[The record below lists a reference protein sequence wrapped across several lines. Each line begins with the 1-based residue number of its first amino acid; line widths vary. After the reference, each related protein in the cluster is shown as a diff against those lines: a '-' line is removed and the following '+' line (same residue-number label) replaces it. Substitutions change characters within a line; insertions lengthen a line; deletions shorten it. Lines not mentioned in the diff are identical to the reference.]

1 MRFVRRI
8 RERGEGMTERVVV
21 TLLSIS
27 ALLTTIGWMSIITKI
42 EQLWMQQQQL
52 KQQLESLR
60 GTIRE
65 VRKDGR

>member
-1 MRFVRRI
+1 
-8 RERGEGMTERVVV
+8 MTERVVV

-27 ALLTTIGWMSIITKI
+27 ALLTAIGWMSIITKI

-52 KQQLESLR
+52 KQQLEQLR

>member
-1 MRFVRRI
+1 
-8 RERGEGMTERVVV
+8 MTERVVV

-60 GTIRE
+60 G
-65 VRKDGR
+65 DD

>member
-1 MRFVRRI
+1 
-8 RERGEGMTERVVV
+8 MTERVVV

-27 ALLTTIGWMSIITKI
+27 VILTTIGWMSMITKI

-65 VRKDGR
+65 ARSDGQRNQREVR

>member
-1 MRFVRRI
+1 
-8 RERGEGMTERVVV
+8 MTERVVV

>member
-1 MRFVRRI
+1 MRRI